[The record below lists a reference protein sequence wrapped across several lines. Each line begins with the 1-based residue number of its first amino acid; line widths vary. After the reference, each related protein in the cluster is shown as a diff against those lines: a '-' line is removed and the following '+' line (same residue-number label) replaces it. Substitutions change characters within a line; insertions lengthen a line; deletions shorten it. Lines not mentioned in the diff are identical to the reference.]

1 MLSTSENK
9 VQQFPY
15 LLIAIA
21 ILVLLLVIAAPR
33 MGVIPTFSAEQDLTK
48 LNSSAVAAYRWGEV
62 ANFYSSQQAGI
73 PVTAGNLAT
82 MNAADVSAYR
92 WQAMA
97 AFYSKQAAPNVKY
110 GPPGR

>member
-33 MGVIPTFSAEQDLTK
+33 MGVIPTFSAE
-48 LNSSAVAAYRWGEV
+48 
-62 ANFYSSQQAGI
+62 
-73 PVTAGNLAT
+73 
-82 MNAADVSAYR
+82 
-92 WQAMA
+92 
-97 AFYSKQAAPNVKY
+97 
-110 GPPGR
+110 